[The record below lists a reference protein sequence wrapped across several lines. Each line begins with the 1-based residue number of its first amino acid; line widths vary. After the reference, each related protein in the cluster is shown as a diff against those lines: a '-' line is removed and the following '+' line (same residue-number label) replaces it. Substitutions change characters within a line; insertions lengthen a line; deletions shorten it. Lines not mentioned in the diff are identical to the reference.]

1 MPGHR
6 PQGILTPSPPA
17 PHFTSTQVLK
27 PVLAKGEDMEK
38 KAMPALLQKVGS
50 TQQEAHALIEVDWT
64 GKKLTADDAGVIA
77 WMLRN
82 GKLAT
87 ATSLKYLPL
96 RLNLLENCRGHDIEP
111 APERLLLCQR
121 PLTVLRTQPHPLL
134 FQSPGQQHWWVL

>member
-38 KAMPALLQKVGS
+38 KAMPALLQKVGA
-50 TQQEAHALIEVDWT
+50 TQQEAHALVEVDWS
-64 GKKLTADDAGVIA
+64 GKGLTADDVSVIV

-96 RLNLLENCRGHDIEP
+96 RLNLLENCRGHDLEP
-111 APERLLLCQR
+111 APECLLLCQR
-121 PLTVLRTQPHPLL
+121 ALTLCTPLP
-134 FQSPGQQHWWVL
+134 